1 MVDVTL
7 WEKYSIALMNF
18 LADRK
23 NVVPVVLILT
33 HAQCKLGGQC
43 DIHLLLLSIALSCTI
58 YLP

>member
-7 WEKYSIALMNF
+7 WEKYSVILINF

-23 NVVPVVLILT
+23 DVRPVVLILT

-43 DIHLLLLSIALSCTI
+43 DINLLFLSIAL
-58 YLP
+58 